1 MGLIKEKKA
10 LKKKMKITS
19 NIDFKNFLI
28 FLVLSISLFL
38 NVITLC
44 TILKLLILDLPDL
57 LKLNFQELEG
67 SISLLESRLENNVKT
82 PIEEIAS
89 PIVKKEEN
97 SIFDA
102 YKKDP
107 FQL

>member
-1 MGLIKEKKA
+1 
-10 LKKKMKITS
+10 MKITS

-44 TILKLLILDLPDL
+44 TI